1 MTDIDIFVFL
11 GYNRIQ
17 KGALMNECMK
27 DSAEIRPKNI
37 FVATKKS
44 GNSAVLQSPG
54 DYTFHLWM
62 SPTSCYHSHDDYIEI
77 FIVTKGKLAHR
88 FGKSLTTLK
97 AGDAFIVLPG
107 QYHKH
112 SQYKNYSS
120 QHINLTCRI
129 PFAKEIF
136 KMYFQAEN
144 PDIPNQLIHMNA
156 KIFEMAL
163 TFQQLILESK
173 TEEAKNILVKSFI
186 SFAFSLFHSTETAEE
201 EKHIPEWLQDFIQKL
216 NDFDFTTEFNLSD
229 IYALSN
235 YSQTTLSREFKK
247 YVGKTLIAYINDL
260 KLNYACNQ
268 LKHTDLSIL
277 SIASSLGFD
286 SLSHF
291 SHLFKKKYGITPLQ
305 YRKN

>member
-1 MTDIDIFVFL
+1 
-11 GYNRIQ
+11 
-17 KGALMNECMK
+17 
-27 DSAEIRPKNI
+27 
-37 FVATKKS
+37 
-44 GNSAVLQSPG
+44 
-54 DYTFHLWM
+54 
-62 SPTSCYHSHDDYIEI
+62 
-77 FIVTKGKLAHR
+77 
-88 FGKSLTTLK
+88 
-97 AGDAFIVLPG
+97 
-107 QYHKH
+107 
-112 SQYKNYSS
+112 
-120 QHINLTCRI
+120 
-129 PFAKEIF
+129 
-136 KMYFQAEN
+136 MYFQSETPA
-144 PDIPNQLIHMNA
+144 IPNQLIHLNT
-156 KIFEMAL
+156 KVFEMAL

-186 SFAFSLFHSTETAEE
+186 SFAFSLFHSTETSEE

-277 SIASSLGFD
+277 SISSSLGFD

-291 SHLFKKKYGITPLQ
+291 SHLFKKKYGITPLR

>member
-1 MTDIDIFVFL
+1 
-11 GYNRIQ
+11 
-17 KGALMNECMK
+17 MNECVK
-27 DSAEIRPKNI
+27 EQTEVRQKSL
-37 FVATKKS
+37 FHATKQS
-44 GNSAVLQSPG
+44 GNSAVLVSPEA
-54 DYTFHLWM
+54 YTFHLWE
-62 SPTSCYHSHDDYIEI
+62 SPSSCYHSHDDYIEI
-77 FIVTKGKLAHR
+77 FIITKGKLTHR
-88 FGKSLTTLK
+88 FGKSKATLK
-97 AGDAFIVLPG
+97 AGDAFIMLPD

-112 SQYKNYSS
+112 SPYKNYSS

-129 PFAKEIF
+129 PIAKEMF
-136 KMYFQAEN
+136 KLYFDTET
-144 PDIPNQLIHMNA
+144 PVIKNQLIHLNA